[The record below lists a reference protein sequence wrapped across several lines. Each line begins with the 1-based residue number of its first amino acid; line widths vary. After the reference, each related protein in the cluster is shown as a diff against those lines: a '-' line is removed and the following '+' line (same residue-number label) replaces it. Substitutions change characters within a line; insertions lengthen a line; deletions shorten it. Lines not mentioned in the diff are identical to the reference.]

1 MQQHEATDSVRINKQ
16 LFAKIKEIAKSKKQS
31 YSGYIELNLQKQV
44 ERDWKKL
51 HPQENGLQ

>member
-1 MQQHEATDSVRINKQ
+1 MKQHETTDSVRINKE
-16 LFAKIKEIAKSKKQS
+16 LFAKIKEIANSKKQS

-51 HPQENGLQ
+51 HPEEHGL

>member
-1 MQQHEATDSVRINKQ
+1 MKQHETTDSVRINKD
-16 LFAKIKEIAKSKKQS
+16 LFAKIKEIANSKKQS

-51 HPQENGLQ
+51 HPINDGL

>member
-1 MQQHEATDSVRINKQ
+1 MKQHETTDSVRINKE
-16 LFAKIKEIAKSKKQS
+16 LFAKIKEIASSKKQS

-51 HPQENGLQ
+51 HPVNDE

>member
-1 MQQHEATDSVRINKQ
+1 MKQHETTDSVRINKE
-16 LFAKIKEIAKSKKQS
+16 LFAKIKEIASSKKQS

-51 HPQENGLQ
+51 HPEKDEKS

>member
-1 MQQHEATDSVRINKQ
+1 MKQHETTDSVRINKEM
-16 LFAKIKEIAKSKKQS
+16 FAKIKEIAASKKQS

-51 HPQENGLQ
+51 HPEQYES